1 MKYWLILLVQ
11 TSFLFTNKI
20 KAQPTK
26 DTRKLESTVLIQ
38 KLFIDA
44 TKHFILGRYDQASD
58 LYTEILRKD
67 KDNSAAYYELSRCQ
81 AYGNN
86 YNEANT
92 SAKRAFELDP
102 KNIYYAQN
110 YIATM
115 EKTGQNK
122 ELIALCENLNKTNLI
137 EKKDDVFFAWA
148 SSLVKTGKIEQAI
161 KIYDQLEQ
169 KKGRLTYD
177 VSIRKYQSWLEL
189 NKTEKAVLELEK
201 LAKAYPN
208 NQRYQDIY
216 EGALNKTGA
225 NKGGGNTEKTSVTNS
240 NSSDLSNIFSNISNT
255 NVNVEEKI
263 RQIQPYL
270 GRLNSSSDKALQEQ
284 LKNIAEKMVGMYP
297 ENPKVTAL
305 AGDIY
310 HYSGYPNQAIKY
322 FNQSLEVNPEKI
334 EVWQNMLYSMAQ
346 LNLKDKLLKRS
357 EDMID
362 LHPNNP
368 IGHFY
373 NGQALVLQNKP
384 TKALEVLKQALAL
397 SGNNPNIKAE
407 TLGLI
412 AICYSQTGKVVEADD
427 TFEQALKLAPKN
439 PNLLQEYAL
448 SVVQNISSSNDRLLK
463 AEEYAKEAL
472 RLTPNNP
479 NILYT
484 YARLQYRKKNYKEA
498 QGYFD
503 KSMEH
508 GANLN
513 PQVLEHYGDLLYK
526 LDQTEQAVQ
535 YWRKAHEQGLQSEL
549 LDKKINTQKLYE

>member
-1 MKYWLILLVQ
+1 MKYWLILLVHS
-11 TSFLFTNKI
+11 SFLFTNKI

-26 DTRKLESTVLIQ
+26 DNRKLESTVLIQ

-92 SAKRAFELDP
+92 SAKRAFELEP

-110 YIATM
+110 YIGTM

-122 ELIALCENLNKTNLI
+122 ELIALCENLNKNNLI

-148 SSLVKTGKIEQAI
+148 SGLVKTGKIEQAI

-208 NQRYQDIY
+208 NQHYQDIY

-225 NKGGGNTEKTSVTNS
+225 NKGGANTEKTSVTNS

-373 NGQALVLQNKP
+373 NGQALVLQNKL

-412 AICYSQTGKVVEADD
+412 AICYSQTGKIVEADD
-427 TFEQALKLAPKN
+427 TFEAALKLAPKN

>member
-1 MKYWLILLVQ
+1 MKYWLILLVYA
-11 TSFLFTNKI
+11 SFLFTNKI
-20 KAQPTK
+20 DAQPTK

-58 LYTEILRKD
+58 LYVEILRKD
-67 KDNSAAYYELSRCQ
+67 KDNAAAYYELSRCQ

-86 YNEANT
+86 YNDANT

-102 KNIYYAQN
+102 KNIYYAQH
-110 YIATM
+110 YIVMM

-122 ELIALCENLNKTNLI
+122 ELIALCEQLNKSSLNTKNDEI
-137 EKKDDVFFAWA
+137 FFAWA

-161 KIYDQLEQ
+161 KVYDQLEQ
-169 KKGRLTYD
+169 KKGRLTYE

-201 LAKAYPN
+201 LAKANPN
-208 NQRYQDIY
+208 NQHYQDIY
-216 EGALNKTGA
+216 EAALNKTGV
-225 NKGGGNTEKTSVTNS
+225 NKEKIEKTSVTNS
-240 NSSDLSNIFSNISNT
+240 NSSDLSNIFANISNT

-270 GRLNSSSDKALQEQ
+270 ARLNSSSDKALQEQ

-310 HYSGYPNQAIKY
+310 HYSGYPDQAIKY

-334 EVWQNMLYSMAQ
+334 EVWQNMLSSMAQ

-373 NGQALVLQNKP
+373 NGQALALQSKP
-384 TKALEVLKQALAL
+384 IKALEALKHALAL
-397 SGNNPNIKAE
+397 SSNNPNIKAE

-427 TFEQALKLAPKN
+427 TFEEALKLAPKN

-498 QGYFD
+498 QSYFD
-503 KSMEH
+503 KSIEH

>member
-1 MKYWLILLVQ
+1 MKYWLILLVH
-11 TSFLFTNKI
+11 SAFLFTNKI

-122 ELIALCENLNKTNLI
+122 ELIALCENLNKNNLI

-148 SSLVKTGKIEQAI
+148 SGLVKTGKIEQAI

-208 NQRYQDIY
+208 NQHYQDIY

>member
-92 SAKRAFELDP
+92 SAKRAFELEP

-122 ELIALCENLNKTNLI
+122 ELIALCENLNKNNLI
-137 EKKDDVFFAWA
+137 EKKDDMFFAWA
-148 SSLVKTGKIEQAI
+148 SGLVKTGKIEQAI

-208 NQRYQDIY
+208 NQHYQDIY

-270 GRLNSSSDKALQEQ
+270 SRLNSSSDKTLQEQ
-284 LKNIAEKMVGMYP
+284 FKNIAEKMVGMYP

-384 TKALEVLKQALAL
+384 TKALEVLKQASAL

>member
-1 MKYWLILLVQ
+1 M
-11 TSFLFTNKI
+11 
-20 KAQPTK
+20 
-26 DTRKLESTVLIQ
+26 
-38 KLFIDA
+38 
-44 TKHFILGRYDQASD
+44 
-58 LYTEILRKD
+58 
-67 KDNSAAYYELSRCQ
+67 
-81 AYGNN
+81 
-86 YNEANT
+86 
-92 SAKRAFELDP
+92 
-102 KNIYYAQN
+102 
-110 YIATM
+110 
-115 EKTGQNK
+115 
-122 ELIALCENLNKTNLI
+122 
-137 EKKDDVFFAWA
+137 
-148 SSLVKTGKIEQAI
+148 
-161 KIYDQLEQ
+161 
-169 KKGRLTYD
+169 
-177 VSIRKYQSWLEL
+177 
-189 NKTEKAVLELEK
+189 
-201 LAKAYPN
+201 
-208 NQRYQDIY
+208 
-216 EGALNKTGA
+216 
-225 NKGGGNTEKTSVTNS
+225 
-240 NSSDLSNIFSNISNT
+240 
-255 NVNVEEKI
+255 EEKI

-270 GRLNSSSDKALQEQ
+270 SRLNSSSDKTLQEQ

-384 TKALEVLKQALAL
+384 TKALEVLKQASAL